1 VDGFAVRRRWPD
13 GSHDYFRFS
22 RTPGEAQDGIEPDE
36 RYWRRGPVRPVEY
49 RVVAISSRDFEL
61 HRSRRRCRAPDCP

>member
-1 VDGFAVRRRWPD
+1 VDGFAVRRQWPD

-22 RTPGEAQDGIEPDE
+22 RTPGPAQDAIEADR
-36 RYWRRGPVRPVEY
+36 RYWRKGPVAPVGH

-61 HRSRRRCRAPDCP
+61 HRGRRRCRAPDCP